1 MMSDAGSPGLSD
13 IFPEK
18 PEHLG
23 PAEKKTFKPWHK
35 PRKHYIRL
43 NQWKCEAEKLI
54 DQLALRDRPLRYF
67 SLPGEDLIDIRV
79 LHNLCNQKGVS
90 LRCFGLNDSLPIN
103 ITEVNISRMEVA
115 NLPLIWPDS
124 IVLKDDFKMFH
135 DEESKAYNS
144 ATGYGPFDIIN
155 LDLCDSISRH
165 EDTCYFQAVCKLINY
180 QISKGAT
187 PWLFFLTTRTDPDLM
202 HREDLSALVGSIKT
216 NEVNDMAFADNLKS
230 MFGFKLNEIS
240 LDELVKKETS
250 IISKIF
256 GIGFGKWLLQLL
268 LSGTPQWVVTMLDSY
283 WYRVERQKK
292 PNMLSL
298 AFKLE
303 PYIEE
308 RTDPSGLI
316 QNPVSHRRLDEKP
329 YANIIAEKINKII
342 DVDLILQNNKVKL
355 NEMIE
360 SFKLILD
367 SARYDTDDYA
377 AWAISKL
384 PVFD

>member
-1 MMSDAGSPGLSD
+1 MNDAENPSLSD

-18 PEHLG
+18 PEHLK
-23 PAEKKTFKPWHK
+23 PVARKEYKPWHK

-43 NQWKCEAEKLI
+43 NQWQCESEKLI
-54 DQLALRDRPLRYF
+54 DRLALRDRPLRYF

-79 LHNLCNQKGVS
+79 LHNLCNQKGVK
-90 LRCFGLNDSLPIN
+90 LRCFGLNDSLPID
-103 ITEVNISRMEVA
+103 ITEVNISRNEVA
-115 NLPLIWPDS
+115 SLPLIWPDS
-124 IVLKDDFKMFH
+124 IILKDDFKMFH
-135 DEESKAYNS
+135 DEGSKAYNS
-144 ATGYGPFDIIN
+144 AIGYGPFDIIN
-155 LDLCDSISRH
+155 LDLCDSISRL
-165 EDTCYFQAVCKLINY
+165 EDKYYFKAVCNLINY
-180 QISKGAT
+180 QIHNSAT

-202 HREDLSALVGSIKT
+202 HHDDFSALVGSIKA
-216 NEVNDMAFADNLKS
+216 NEANDTAFADNMNN
-230 MFGFKLNEIS
+230 MFGFKLNEIP
-240 LDELVKKETS
+240 LDELVKKEIP

-256 GIGFGKWLLQLL
+256 GIGVGKWLLQLL
-268 LSGTPQWVVTMLDSY
+268 LSGSPQWVVTMLDSY
-283 WYRVERQKK
+283 WYRVEQQKS

-308 RTDPSGLI
+308 RTDPSKLI
-316 QNPVSHRRLDEKP
+316 QNPISPSRLDEKP
-329 YANIIAEKINKII
+329 YANKIAEKINKII
-342 DVDLILQNNKVKL
+342 DVDLILRNNKVKL